1 MDNNIKGITIKSI
14 VIIKGQRD
22 YLIKESKQLHQSGAA
37 SKGTA
42 IQRTHGSRDLRRVH
56 EY

>member
-56 EY
+56 KC